1 MGRVFSLVFCLSL
14 WRKSIEDGTL
24 IYQKMFCP
32 MRRGNML
39 KVLIA
44 DDEEKICQLIIKLIN
59 WEEMGLKIAA
69 TASKWY

>member
-44 DDEEKICQLIIKLIN
+44 DDHKADQLGRNGVKN
-59 WEEMGLKIAA
+59 SGNCF
-69 TASKWY
+69 